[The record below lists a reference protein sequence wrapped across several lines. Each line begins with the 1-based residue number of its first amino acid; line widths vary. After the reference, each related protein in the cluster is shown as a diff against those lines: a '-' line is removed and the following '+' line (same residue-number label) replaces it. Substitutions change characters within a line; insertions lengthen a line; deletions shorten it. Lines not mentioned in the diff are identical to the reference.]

1 LSLDLSM
8 ILLVIGLVIPGLMY
22 IFLGLKILRKDW
34 LAMEVWFM
42 AIPSYFILFYF
53 LGQAGYIHYFYSE
66 FDLIWLIALI
76 LVGILPI
83 YFLGLGQ
90 ILVFHGGR
98 DIVIQ
103 AIQRILENRGLR
115 YNLEEDTFTIPD
127 IKMEIE
133 VDHIEISDLV
143 SIRTKSKDKD
153 WTDTIQED
161 ILNMFKGRPSERSH
175 PGLLILGLG
184 FVVIGLAVGVA
195 SAIG

>member
-1 LSLDLSM
+1 MSLDLSM

-22 IFLGLKILRKDW
+22 ILLGLRTLRKDW
-34 LAMEVWFM
+34 LAMEAWFL

-66 FDLIWLIALI
+66 FDIIWLIALI

-83 YFLGLGQ
+83 YFFGLGQ
-90 ILVFHGGR
+90 IQVFHGGR
-98 DIVIQ
+98 DVVMQ
-103 AIQRILENRGLR
+103 AIQRILKNRGLSYR
-115 YNLEEDTFTIPD
+115 LEVDTFIIPE

-133 VDHIEISDLV
+133 VEHIEISDLV
-143 SIRTKSKDKD
+143 GIRTKSKDKD
-153 WTDTIQED
+153 WTDTIHED

-184 FVVIGLAVGVA
+184 FVVIGLAIGVA

>member
-98 DIVIQ
+98 VIVIQ

-115 YNLEEDTFTIPD
+115 YKLEEDTFTIPD